1 MSPYPVEPAR
11 SAGPMRIVVTT
22 YPSPESADAAVDS
35 ALTAKLAACAN
46 VVLVRSR
53 YWWNGKVESA
63 NEALVLYKTAP
74 KRVGALFRHI
84 ETTHPYDVPEIV
96 ELDVPRVGNAYLRYL
111 LDTVE
116 PGASLPRAH
125 RPSRRRGARRGRE
138 ARAPARTRAPRR
150 HRSR

>member
-1 MSPYPVEPAR
+1 
-11 SAGPMRIVVTT
+11 
-22 YPSPESADAAVDS
+22 
-35 ALTAKLAACAN
+35 
-46 VVLVRSR
+46 
-53 YWWNGKVESA
+53 
-63 NEALVLYKTAP
+63 
-74 KRVGALFRHI
+74 
-84 ETTHPYDVPEIV
+84 
-96 ELDVPRVGNAYLRYL
+96 VPRVGNAYLRYL